1 MSDNDEYFHEDPEEE
16 LDKPN
21 KAQGKSKKATKV
33 VKSVA
38 NKTVTKKVLGDGLG
52 AKKTRSRQTKT
63 DVQKNP
69 FASPKHLRS
78 LKVLKQPRQ
87 SRVTREPAKEK
98 GLENFE
104 DSPRKRVRRQIV
116 QELEESDEESSSS
129 SESSGEEEQIVED
142 QNSLEFVQNLANGL
156 KGNEKES
163 SFTEDQLDMQVVE
176 KFSGCSMTLR
186 QVLGLRAKLFQMY
199 MSNQIPA
206 GG

>member
-1 MSDNDEYFHEDPEEE
+1 MSNNDEYFHEDPQEE
-16 LDKPN
+16 LDEPN
-21 KAQGKSKKATKV
+21 KAQGKRKKATKV

-38 NKTVTKKVLGDGLG
+38 NKTVTKKRVLGDGLG

-69 FASPKHLRS
+69 FASPKSLRS

-87 SRVTREPAKEK
+87 PRVTQEPAKEK

-142 QNSLEFVQNLANGL
+142 QNSLEFVQNLAN
-156 KGNEKES
+156 
-163 SFTEDQLDMQVVE
+163 
-176 KFSGCSMTLR
+176 
-186 QVLGLRAKLFQMY
+186 
-199 MSNQIPA
+199 
-206 GG
+206 